1 MHGAVSH
8 ASNNNTQKNAKHL
21 TIVER
26 MDRKQSTGYDKE
38 AVYAVAEAFYG
49 NNTLTKNNTVCR
61 LSCETYVNIFLIFII
76 FFYILSNFCVNTTF
90 Y

>member
-1 MHGAVSH
+1 M
-8 ASNNNTQKNAKHL
+8 

>member
-61 LSCETYVNIFLIFII
+61 LSCETYLIF
-76 FFYILSNFCVNTTF
+76 FFLTF
-90 Y
+90 YLIFV